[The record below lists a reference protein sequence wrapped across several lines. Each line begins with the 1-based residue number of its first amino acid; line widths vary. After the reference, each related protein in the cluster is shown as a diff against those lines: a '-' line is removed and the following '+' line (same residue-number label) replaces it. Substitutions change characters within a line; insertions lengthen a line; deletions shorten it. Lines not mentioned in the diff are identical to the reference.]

1 MHVLSFSSVV
11 MSFMPPR
18 MYVCVGCVDDDD
30 GGMISGPSIVCFN
43 MNVLSLYLVL
53 GFVGLINWL
62 QFPYVQERPRTPI
75 LDMVLI
81 LYTRAPHRTNDDVY
95 VLFSKGFSGFVT
107 DRVGCVWCF

>member
-1 MHVLSFSSVV
+1 MESKTAL
-11 MSFMPPR
+11 R
-18 MYVCVGCVDDDD
+18 K
-30 GGMISGPSIVCFN
+30 
-43 MNVLSLYLVL
+43 NVFLGTTGTFVPIKLL
-53 GFVGLINWL
+53 GFVVLINWL